1 MVCLYNEAVDILR
14 TGKIKTSKYYKEGEE
29 IRLILEDVNSPVT
42 QKYQQKLFMSVLNKA
57 HIDFDDIPR
66 SAGNI
71 RNYSGYGTMIDT
83 LNTILKLAEEDKVF
97 EVMNYVKIVLDAV
110 NYIADLSSTY
120 EKGFTTKTEYVA
132 LEYDTYVYFCVEATT
147 ALIYSFVEIVK
158 RPEKTTY
165 DMKIKNTKLRAD
177 EFYFEQLKK
186 FNNVQAKLGI
196 EYRKMI
202 ENMCNNKNNFI
213 GTATAVGLTTVI
225 VAALS
230 IVPITRE
237 AIYQIYNFRGKLSK
251 NLEMQARFL
260 ELNKACIDNNDLMTL
275 DKKEKV
281 KTKQE
286 ELAKTLMK
294 LADEIRVKSSKSIM
308 DSKRELTKE
317 NKMLSINNIKDE
329 VSNSPFEI
337 L

>member
-1 MVCLYNEAVDILR
+1 
-14 TGKIKTSKYYKEGEE
+14 
-29 IRLILEDVNSPVT
+29 
-42 QKYQQKLFMSVLNKA
+42 
-57 HIDFDDIPR
+57 
-66 SAGNI
+66 
-71 RNYSGYGTMIDT
+71 
-83 LNTILKLAEEDKVF
+83 
-97 EVMNYVKIVLDAV
+97 
-110 NYIADLSSTY
+110 
-120 EKGFTTKTEYVA
+120 
-132 LEYDTYVYFCVEATT
+132 
-147 ALIYSFVEIVK
+147 
-158 RPEKTTY
+158 
-165 DMKIKNTKLRAD
+165 
-177 EFYFEQLKK
+177 
-186 FNNVQAKLGI
+186 
-196 EYRKMI
+196 
-202 ENMCNNKNNFI
+202 MCNNKSNFI

-251 NLEMQARFL
+251 NLEMQAKFL
-260 ELNKACIDNNDLMTL
+260 ELNKVCIDNNEMMTL

-308 DSKRELTKE
+308 DSKRELSKE